1 MRRGKVPQKYIWEG
15 KILNKISKK
24 IVALATMAAFVLTLV
39 PFAAFAA
46 PSQGVDVEASYLAVV
61 NNKGEAQATRTVEV
75 GEPVTAQFFVN
86 DVNGNAVAS
95 NGWSSGL
102 LEADTTKEVNIYATK
117 GDFDAEKTSALVVNA
132 MAFNRQNDG
141 VNNDEA
147 GASINPVVAPIN
159 ANNEYSITTANG
171 RICYGSQVQ
180 ISFTRTGTYYL
191 YATAGDNDVLLD
203 GAQPTK
209 IVVEEAAQVV
219 DQVDLTA
226 PDAVFPDT
234 NNDGNLEIN
243 ADLQGR
249 TDSTTVTL
257 NNALLPNSIVEYTLT
272 GVAQDALGN
281 NIANETFNLTSDND
295 NLVLSKDTVTTA
307 PDGSFNISFSLKKAG
322 NYRITLHNSDVNY
335 TINVVYD
342 STNADIKTVTSN
354 GETLLAGNDTE
365 NYVGANRPA
374 NYADAVEFEITD
386 PDGGIVTGGTA
397 LNDEPAAHVNGAGGL
412 NHSDYLKIDSKP
424 DGSKLAANDLV
435 LVDNN
440 DSYTLQYVGND
451 AARDL
456 IPGEYTVTVSLVNG
470 EYATAKMT
478 FAKYG
483 TTQNVVLDMTA
494 FPFAGAGDAVW
505 NEDIT
510 DQVKLGRTVTVQAR
524 YVDENGVKIVVQN
537 ATYGFDGKAVE
548 NDIAG
553 LGLAANQFRTR
564 ADQIFNE
571 SLFGT
576 TITVTAFDGNKKKIA
591 SQELTVVDAYSENS
605 LAFDKTT
612 GAVDTNNNVTVSVV
626 DANGKVVPVNG
637 VLDAYVD
644 AQSNADADVTVK
656 VAKDMTNGADGKLI
670 LNSDKDTTADIV
682 VSIKAGNA
690 QYVGT
695 LHYTFGDVA
704 GAGTS
709 VVMTIDSKTILVNN
723 EMDTLDVAPY
733 VKDSRTYVPLR
744 ALAQSFGAE
753 VNWDEKT
760 GEITVDGNGTK
771 VVLEV
776 GKTTYTVN
784 DNEKTMDVA
793 PELDSAAG
801 RTLVPVRFVA
811 EALGYTVTAIYGAD
825 GTTSSVYFTM

>member
-1 MRRGKVPQKYIWEG
+1 M
-15 KILNKISKK
+15 NKISKK
-24 IVALATMAAFVLTLV
+24 IVALVTMAAFVLTLV

-46 PSQGVDVEASYLAVV
+46 APIIGQNIKLDASYLAVV
-61 NNKGEAQATRTVEV
+61 NNKDEAQATKTVET
-75 GEPVTAQFFVN
+75 GEVVTAKYFLNDSAENAVLNTNLSDKNRAVVFWVTEKENDGFDKAVSVLNVAASGN
-86 DVNGNAVAS
+86 DVEAVTGSNAKKMAIATQY
-95 NGWSSGL
+95 G
-102 LEADTTKEVNIYATK
+102 TEVQFS
-117 GDFDAEKTSALVVNA
+117 FD
-132 MAFNRQNDG
+132 
-141 VNNDEA
+141 
-147 GASINPVVAPIN
+147 
-159 ANNEYSITTANG
+159 
-171 RICYGSQVQ
+171 
-180 ISFTRTGTYYL
+180 RTGTYYL
-191 YATAGDNDVLLD
+191 HAGVLKDYTATPPAVADYNKDNIQELDVYS
-203 GAQPTK
+203 
-209 IVVEEAAQVV
+209 VVTVEKAAQVV
-219 DQVDLTA
+219 DQVNLTA
-226 PDAVFPDT
+226 PDAVFPG
-234 NNDGNLEIN
+234 NNVLIN
-243 ADLQGR
+243 NAVLQGR

-272 GVAQDALGN
+272 GVASECTNKVNGTIPTQGATWATLAG
-281 NIANETFNLTSDND
+281 ETFNLTSDND

-335 TINVVYD
+335 TINAVYD

-386 PDGGIVTGGTA
+386 PDGGIVTGNNA
-397 LNDEPAAHVNGAGGL
+397 LANEPAARVAATNGL
-412 NHSDYLKIDSKP
+412 NHADYLKIESKP
-424 DGSKLAANDLV
+424 DGSKLAASDLV

-456 IPGEYTVTVSLVNG
+456 IPGEYTVTVSLLNG

-483 TTQNVVLDMTA
+483 TTQDVVLDITA
-494 FPFAGAGDAVW
+494 VPTDGAGDAVQ

-510 DQVKLGRTVTVQAR
+510 DQVKLGRTVTVLAR
-524 YVDENGVKIVVQN
+524 YVDENGVKIVVQD
-537 ATYGFDGKAVE
+537 ATYGFEGKAVD
-548 NDIAG
+548 NSN
-553 LGLAANQFRTR
+553 AAWVGTALNQFRTR
-564 ADQIFNE
+564 ADQMFNE

-576 TITVTAFDGNKKKIA
+576 TITVTAFDSNKTEIA
-591 SQELTVVDAYSENS
+591 SQELTVVDAYTENS
-605 LAFDKTT
+605 LEFDKTT

-626 DANGKVVPVNG
+626 DANGKVVPVTG
-637 VLDAYVD
+637 VLDAYVAD
-644 AQSNADADVTVK
+644 QSNADADVTVTVGK
-656 VAKDMTNGADGKLI
+656 NMTNGEDGKLI

-682 VSIKAGNA
+682 VSVKARNA

-695 LHYTFGDVA
+695 LHYIFGEVT
-704 GAGTS
+704 GVGTS
-709 VVMTIDSKTILVNN
+709 VVMTIDSKTVLVNN

-733 VKDSRTYVPLR
+733 IKDSRTYVPLR
-744 ALAQSFGAE
+744 ALAQSFGAD
-753 VNWDEKT
+753 VNWNETT

-784 DNEKTMDVA
+784 GNEKTMDVA

-811 EALGYTVTAIYGAD
+811 EALGYNVTAIYGAD

>member
-1 MRRGKVPQKYIWEG
+1 M
-15 KILNKISKK
+15 NKISKK
-24 IVALATMAAFVLTLV
+24 IISLVTMAAFVLTLV
-39 PFAAFAA
+39 PAAAFAA
-46 PSQGVDVEASYLAVV
+46 PSPGVDVEASYLAVV

-86 DVNGNAVAS
+86 DVNGDAVAS
-95 NGWSSGL
+95 NGWSTGL
-102 LEADTTKEVNIYATK
+102 LEANHNEEVNIYATK
-117 GDFDAEKTSALVVNA
+117 GAFDAEKTSALVVNA
-132 MAFNRQNDG
+132 MEFNRETDG
-141 VNNDEA
+141 VNNDQP
-147 GASINPVVAPIN
+147 GASINPVVNDIN
-159 ANNEYSITTANG
+159 AENEYEITTVNG

-191 YATAGDNDVLLD
+191 YATADGVLLN

-219 DQVDLTA
+219 DRVVLTA
-226 PDAVFPDT
+226 PDAVFPGVGNVPA
-234 NNDGNLEIN
+234 NNDV
-243 ADLQGR
+243 LQGR
-249 TDSTTVTL
+249 AGSTTVTL

-272 GVAQDALGN
+272 GVAFECTNKHADGTIPADPDWAILAG
-281 NIANETFNLTSDND
+281 ETFNLTSNND

-322 NYRITLHNSDVNY
+322 DYRITLHNSDVNY

-386 PDGGIVTGGTA
+386 PDGGIVTGGNA
-397 LNDEPAAHVNGAGGL
+397 LANEPAAHVVAPNGL
-412 NHSDYLKIDSKP
+412 NHADYLKVDSKP
-424 DGSKLAANDLV
+424 EGSKLAASDLI

-440 DSYTLQYVGND
+440 DSYTLQYVGDD

-456 IPGEYTVTVSLVNG
+456 IPGEYTVTVSLLNG

-483 TTQNVVLDMTA
+483 TTQSVVLDMTA
-494 FPFAGAGDAVW
+494 APTVGTGAGAAVQ

-524 YVDENGVKIVVQN
+524 YVDENGVKIN
-537 ATYGFDGKAVE
+537 AQDVTYGFDGKAV
-548 NDIAG
+548 DSAFVR
-553 LGLAANQFRTR
+553 ANRFNTR

-576 TITVTAFDGNKKKIA
+576 TITVTAFDSNKKEIA
-591 SQELTVVDAYSENS
+591 SQELTVVDAYTENS
-605 LAFDKTT
+605 LEFDKTT

-626 DANGKVVPVNG
+626 DANGKVVPVTG

-644 AQSNADADVTVK
+644 AQSNADAEVTVK

-682 VSIKAGNA
+682 VSVKARNA

-709 VVMTIDSKTILVNN
+709 VVMTIDSKSILVNN

>member
-1 MRRGKVPQKYIWEG
+1 M
-15 KILNKISKK
+15 NKISKK
-24 IVALATMAAFVLTLV
+24 IVALVTMAAFVLTLV
-39 PFAAFAA
+39 PAAAFAA
-46 PSQGVDVEASYLAVV
+46 NGVASAKESTFTVSASTVGIGDAV
-61 NNKGEAQATRTVEV
+61 T
-75 GEPVTAQFFVN
+75 VTANIN
-86 DVNGNAVAS
+86 D
-95 NGWSSGL
+95 
-102 LEADTTKEVNIYATK
+102 ADAESTTQQLTNVKIWVTKEGSDEVVKNASIYSTNPGDWNNATK
-117 GDFDAEKTSALVVNA
+117 DGIVTGGLDNAQRFHVAFAELGDYTIHIGQVQQDPANKDYVEELKATNSANVNVNEVINKVELTA
-132 MAFNRQNDG
+132 Q
-141 VNNDEA
+141 NND
-147 GASINPVVAPIN
+147 
-159 ANNEYSITTANG
+159 T
-171 RICYGSQVQ
+171 
-180 ISFTRTGTYYL
+180 
-191 YATAGDNDVLLD
+191 
-203 GAQPTK
+203 
-209 IVVEEAAQVV
+209 
-219 DQVDLTA
+219 
-226 PDAVFPDT
+226 VFPGNTDT
-234 NNDGNLEIN
+234 DTLTGNE
-243 ADLQGR
+243 
-249 TDSTTVTL
+249 DSTTVNL
-257 NNALLPNSIVEYTLT
+257 DRADLLPNSIIEYTIT
-272 GVAQDALGN
+272 GVAYEGYVADPYDAGN
-281 NIANETFNLTSDND
+281 IVAGETFNVTSNSDK
-295 NLVLSKDTVTTA
+295 LVLSDSTVTSGA
-307 PDGSFNISFSLKKAG
+307 NGSFDINFSVKKAG

-386 PDGGIVTGGTA
+386 PDGGIVTGDDA
-397 LNDEPAAHVNGAGGL
+397 LDNEPAADVNGAGGL

-424 DGSKLAANDLV
+424 EGSKLAASDLV

-456 IPGEYTVTVSLVNG
+456 IPGEYTVTVSLRNG

-483 TTQNVVLDMTA
+483 TTQDVVLDMTA
-494 FPFAGAGDAVW
+494 FPTNGAGDAVQ

-524 YVDENGVKIVVQN
+524 YVDENGVKIVVQD
-537 ATYGFDGKAVE
+537 ATYGFEGKAVD
-548 NDIAG
+548 NSTDTWWDTAW
-553 LGLAANQFRTR
+553 NQFRTR

-576 TITVTAFDGNKKKIA
+576 TITVTAFDSNKKEIA
-591 SQELTVVDAYSENS
+591 SQELTVVDAYTENS
-605 LAFDKTT
+605 LEFDKTT

-682 VSIKAGNA
+682 VSVKAGNA

-753 VNWDEKT
+753 VNWDEET

>member
-1 MRRGKVPQKYIWEG
+1 M
-15 KILNKISKK
+15 NKISKK
-24 IVALATMAAFVLTLV
+24 IVALVTMAAFVLTLV
-39 PFAAFAA
+39 PAAAFAA
-46 PSQGVDVEASYLAVV
+46 QANVAIDNNIKLDASYLAVV
-61 NNKGEAQATRTVEV
+61 NGKDEAQATKTVET
-75 GEPVTAQFFVN
+75 GEVVTAKYFLN
-86 DVNGNAVAS
+86 DSTGKAVANTSLADKGRAVVFWATEKETDGFDKAVSVLDVTESGANVQAVAGS
-95 NGWSSGL
+95 NAKKMAIATQYG
-102 LEADTTKEVNIYATK
+102 TEVK
-117 GDFDAEKTSALVVNA
+117 FSFD
-132 MAFNRQNDG
+132 
-141 VNNDEA
+141 
-147 GASINPVVAPIN
+147 
-159 ANNEYSITTANG
+159 
-171 RICYGSQVQ
+171 
-180 ISFTRTGTYYL
+180 RTGTYYL
-191 YATAGDNDVLLD
+191 HAGVLKTYTYNSDASEAPKDADYTEDNIQELDVYS
-203 GAQPTK
+203 
-209 IVVEEAAQVV
+209 VVTVEKAAQVV
-219 DQVDLTA
+219 DKVELTA
-226 PDAVFPDT
+226 QHNVFPGTVNHDV
-234 NNDGNLEIN
+234 
-243 ADLQGR
+243 LQSR

-272 GVAQDALGN
+272 GVASECTNKVNGTIPTQGAQWATLAG
-281 NIANETFNLTSDND
+281 ETFNLTSNSD

-322 NYRITLHNSDVNY
+322 DYRITLHNSDVNY

-386 PDGGIVTGGTA
+386 PDGGIVTDAAA

-424 DGSKLAANDLV
+424 EGSKLTANDLI

-440 DSYTLQYVGND
+440 DSYTLQYVGDD

-456 IPGEYTVTVSLVNG
+456 IPGEYTVTVSLRNG

-483 TTQNVVLDMTA
+483 TTQDVVLDMTA
-494 FPFAGAGDAVW
+494 FPTNGDGDAVQ

-524 YVDENGVKIVVQN
+524 YVDENGVKIVVQD
-537 ATYGFDGKAVE
+537 ATYGFEGKAVD
-548 NDIAG
+548 NSTDTWWDTAW
-553 LGLAANQFRTR
+553 NQFRTR

-576 TITVTAFDGNKKKIA
+576 TITVTAFDSNKKEIA
-591 SQELTVVDAYSENS
+591 SQELTVVDAYTENS
-605 LAFDKTT
+605 LEFDKTT

-626 DANGKVVPVNG
+626 DANGKVVPVTG

>member
-1 MRRGKVPQKYIWEG
+1 M
-15 KILNKISKK
+15 NKISKK
-24 IVALATMAAFVLTLV
+24 IISLVTMAAFVLTLV
-39 PFAAFAA
+39 PAAAFAT
-46 PSQGVDVEASYLAVV
+46 PSPGVDVEASYLAVV

-75 GEPVTAQFFVN
+75 GEPVTAQLFVN
-86 DVNGNAVAS
+86 DVNGDAAATDGTNT
-95 NGWSSGL
+95 GL
-102 LEADTTKEVNIYATK
+102 IDNVDGTNVKIYATK
-117 GDFDAEKTSALVVNA
+117 GDFDAEKTTALVVNA
-132 MAFNRQNDG
+132 MATNRANDG
-141 VNNDEA
+141 V
-147 GASINPVVAPIN
+147 GGTSINPNIEPNPA
-159 ANNEYSITTANG
+159 ANEYQATQVDG
-171 RICYGSQVQ
+171 QICYGSQVQ

-191 YATAGDNDVLLD
+191 YATADGVLLD

-219 DQVDLTA
+219 NQVNLTA
-226 PDAVFPDT
+226 PDAVFPGPAT
-234 NNDGNLEIN
+234 ND
-243 ADLQGR
+243 ALQGR

-272 GVAQDALGN
+272 GVAQGQN
-281 NIANETFNLTSDND
+281 GIIAGETFNLTSNND

-322 NYRITLHNSDVNY
+322 DYRITLHNSDVNY

-386 PDGGIVTGGTA
+386 PDGGIVTGNNA
-397 LNDEPAAHVNGAGGL
+397 LANEPAARVAATNGL
-412 NHSDYLKIDSKP
+412 NHADYLKVDSKP
-424 DGSKLAANDLV
+424 EGSKLAASDLI
-435 LVDNN
+435 LVANN

-456 IPGEYTVTVSLVNG
+456 IPGEYTVTVSLLNG

-483 TTQNVVLDMTA
+483 TTQSVVLDMTA
-494 FPFAGAGDAVW
+494 VPTAGAGGEAVQQ
-505 NEDIT
+505 EDIT
-510 DQVKLGRTVTVQAR
+510 DQVKLGRTVTVLAR
-524 YVDENGVKIVVQN
+524 YVDENGVKILVQD
-537 ATYGFDGKAVE
+537 ATYGFDGKAVD
-548 NDIAG
+548 NTVAP
-553 LGLAANQFRTR
+553 AVNQFRTR

-576 TITVTAFDGNKKKIA
+576 TITVTAFDGNKKEIA
-591 SQELTVVDAYSENS
+591 SQELTVVDAYTENS
-605 LAFDKTT
+605 LEFDKTT

-626 DANGKVVPVNG
+626 DANGKVVPVTG

-682 VSIKAGNA
+682 VSVKAGNA

>member
-1 MRRGKVPQKYIWEG
+1 M
-15 KILNKISKK
+15 NKISKK
-24 IVALATMAAFVLTLV
+24 IISLVTMAAFVLTLV
-39 PFAAFAA
+39 PAAAFAT
-46 PSQGVDVEASYLAVV
+46 PSPGVDVEASYLAVV
-61 NNKGEAQATRTVEV
+61 NNKGEAQTERTVEV

-86 DVNGNAVAS
+86 DVNGDAAATDGTNT
-95 NGWSSGL
+95 GL
-102 LEADTTKEVNIYATK
+102 IDNVDGRNVKIYATK
-117 GDFDAEKTSALVVNA
+117 GDFDAEKTTAVVVNA
-132 MAFNRQNDG
+132 MATNRANDG
-141 VNNDEA
+141 V
-147 GASINPVVAPIN
+147 GGTSINPNIEPNPA
-159 ANNEYSITTANG
+159 ANEYQATQVDG
-171 RICYGSQVQ
+171 QICYGSQVQ
-180 ISFTRTGTYYL
+180 INFTRTGTYYL
-191 YATAGDNDVLLD
+191 YATADGVLLD

-219 DQVDLTA
+219 DHVNLTA
-226 PDAVFPDT
+226 PDAVFPGVGNVPAD
-234 NNDGNLEIN
+234 ND
-243 ADLQGR
+243 ALQGR

-272 GVAQDALGN
+272 GVAQDTNN
-281 NIANETFNLTSDND
+281 NIIAGETFNLTSNND

-322 NYRITLHNSDVNY
+322 DYRITLHNSDVNY

-374 NYADAVEFEITD
+374 NYADAVEFEIID
-386 PDGGIVTGGTA
+386 PDGGVVTGNNA
-397 LNDEPAAHVNGAGGL
+397 LANEPAARVAATNGL
-412 NHSDYLKIDSKP
+412 NHADYLKVESKP
-424 DGSKLAANDLV
+424 DGSKLTANDLI
-435 LVDNN
+435 LVANN

-456 IPGEYTVTVSLVNG
+456 IPGEYTVTVSLLNG

-483 TTQNVVLDMTA
+483 TTQSVVLDMTA
-494 FPFAGAGDAVW
+494 VPTAGVGDAVQ

-510 DQVKLGRTVTVQAR
+510 DQVKLGRTVTVLAR
-524 YVDENGVKIVVQN
+524 YVDENGVKILVQD
-537 ATYGFDGKAVE
+537 ATYGFDGKAVD
-548 NDIAG
+548 NTVAP
-553 LGLAANQFRTR
+553 AVNQFRTR

-576 TITVTAFDGNKKKIA
+576 TITVTAFDGNKKEIA
-591 SQELTVVDAYSENS
+591 SQELTVVDAYTENS
-605 LAFDKTT
+605 LEFDKTT

-626 DANGKVVPVNG
+626 DANGKVVPVTG

-682 VSIKAGNA
+682 VSVKAGNA

>member
-1 MRRGKVPQKYIWEG
+1 M
-15 KILNKISKK
+15 NKISKK
-24 IVALATMAAFVLTLV
+24 IISLVTMAAFVLTLV
-39 PFAAFAA
+39 PAAAFAT
-46 PSQGVDVEASYLAVV
+46 PSPGVDVEASYLAVV
-61 NNKGEAQATRTVEV
+61 NNKGEAQTERTVEV

-86 DVNGNAVAS
+86 DVNGDAAATDGTNT
-95 NGWSSGL
+95 GL
-102 LEADTTKEVNIYATK
+102 IDNVDGRNVKIYATK
-117 GDFDAEKTSALVVNA
+117 GDFDAEKTTALVVNA
-132 MAFNRQNDG
+132 MATNRANDG
-141 VNNDEA
+141 V
-147 GASINPVVAPIN
+147 GGTSINPNIEPNPA
-159 ANNEYSITTANG
+159 ANEYQATQVDG
-171 RICYGSQVQ
+171 QICYGSQVQ

-191 YATAGDNDVLLD
+191 YATADDVLLD

-219 DQVDLTA
+219 DHVNLTA
-226 PDAVFPDT
+226 PDAVFPGVGNVPAD
-234 NNDGNLEIN
+234 ND
-243 ADLQGR
+243 ALQGR

-272 GVAQDALGN
+272 GVAQDTNN
-281 NIANETFNLTSDND
+281 NIIAGETFNLTSNND

-322 NYRITLHNSDVNY
+322 DYRITLHNSDVNY

-386 PDGGIVTGGTA
+386 PDGGVVTGRNA
-397 LNDEPAAHVNGAGGL
+397 LDNEPAARVRATNGL
-412 NHSDYLKIDSKP
+412 NHADYLKVDSKP
-424 DGSKLAANDLV
+424 EGSKLAASDLI
-435 LVDNN
+435 LVANN

-456 IPGEYTVTVSLVNG
+456 IPGEYTVTVSLLNG

-483 TTQNVVLDMTA
+483 TTQDVVLDMTA
-494 FPFAGAGDAVW
+494 APIVAGGGEAVQQ
-505 NEDIT
+505 EDIT
-510 DQVKLGRTVTVQAR
+510 DQVKLGRTVTVLAR
-524 YVDENGVKIVVQN
+524 YVDENGVKILVQD
-537 ATYGFDGKAVE
+537 ATYGFDGKAVD
-548 NDIAG
+548 NTVAPVV
-553 LGLAANQFRTR
+553 NQFDTR
-564 ADQIFNE
+564 ADEIFNE

-576 TITVTAFDGNKKKIA
+576 TITVTAFDSNKKEIA
-591 SQELTVVDAYSENS
+591 SQELTVVDAYTENS
-605 LAFDKTT
+605 LEFDKTT

-626 DANGKVVPVNG
+626 DANGKVVPVTG

-644 AQSNADADVTVK
+644 AQSNADAEVTVK

-682 VSIKAGNA
+682 VSVKAGNA

-709 VVMTIDSKTILVNN
+709 VVMTIDSKSILVNN
-723 EMDTLDVAPY
+723 EMETLDVAPY

-744 ALAQSFGAE
+744 ALAQSFGAD

>member
-1 MRRGKVPQKYIWEG
+1 M
-15 KILNKISKK
+15 NKISKK
-24 IVALATMAAFVLTLV
+24 IVALVTMAAFVLTLV
-39 PFAAFAA
+39 PAAAFAA
-46 PSQGVDVEASYLAVV
+46 APIIGQNIKLDASYLAIV
-61 NNKGEAQATRTVEV
+61 NGKDEAQAEKTVET
-75 GEPVTAQFFVN
+75 GEVVTAKYFLN
-86 DVNGNAVAS
+86 DSTGNAVA
-95 NGWSSGL
+95 NTNL
-102 LEADTTKEVNIYATK
+102 ADKGRAVVFWAT
-117 GDFDAEKTSALVVNA
+117 ENE
-132 MAFNRQNDG
+132 NDG
-141 VNNDEA
+141 FDKAVSVLDVTASTTNVEA
-147 GASINPVVAPIN
+147 VTGSN
-159 ANNEYSITTANG
+159 AKKMAIATQ
-171 RICYGSQVQ
+171 YGTEVKF
-180 ISFTRTGTYYL
+180 SFDRTGTYYL
-191 YATAGDNDVLLD
+191 HAGVLKDYTSTPPADTDYTKDNIQELDVYS
-203 GAQPTK
+203 
-209 IVVEEAAQVV
+209 VVTVEKAAQVV
-219 DQVDLTA
+219 DKVDLTA
-226 PDAVFPDT
+226 QNNVFPGT
-234 NNDGNLEIN
+234 VNNDV
-243 ADLQGR
+243 LQGR

-272 GVAQDALGN
+272 GVASECTNKVNGTIPAHPTWATLAG
-281 NIANETFNLTSDND
+281 ETFNLTSNDD

-386 PDGGIVTGGTA
+386 PDGGIVTGDDA
-397 LNDEPAAHVNGAGGL
+397 LDNEPAANIGVTNGL
-412 NHSDYLKIDSKP
+412 NHADYLKVDSKP
-424 DGSKLAANDLV
+424 EGSKLAASDLI
-435 LVDNN
+435 LVANN
-440 DSYTLQYVGND
+440 DSYTLQYVGDD

-456 IPGEYTVTVSLVNG
+456 IPGEYTVTVSLLNG

-483 TTQNVVLDMTA
+483 TTQSVVLDMTA
-494 FPFAGAGDAVW
+494 APTVGTGAGAAVQ

-524 YVDENGVKIVVQN
+524 YVDENGVKIN
-537 ATYGFDGKAVE
+537 AQDVTYGFDGKAV
-548 NDIAG
+548 DSAFVR
-553 LGLAANQFRTR
+553 ANRFNTR

-576 TITVTAFDGNKKKIA
+576 TITVTAFDSNKKEIA
-591 SQELTVVDAYSENS
+591 SQELTVVDAYTENS
-605 LAFDKTT
+605 LEFDKTT

-626 DANGKVVPVNG
+626 DANGKVVPVTG

-682 VSIKAGNA
+682 VSVKARNA

-709 VVMTIDSKTILVNN
+709 VVMTIDSKSILVNN

>member
-1 MRRGKVPQKYIWEG
+1 M
-15 KILNKISKK
+15 NKISKK
-24 IVALATMAAFVLTLV
+24 IVALVTMAAFVLTLV

-46 PSQGVDVEASYLAVV
+46 EANVAIGNNIKLDASYLAVV
-61 NNKGEAQATRTVEV
+61 NGKDEAQATKTVETDEV
-75 GEPVTAQFFVN
+75 VTAKYFLN
-86 DVNGNAVAS
+86 DSASTAVA
-95 NGWSSGL
+95 NTNL
-102 LEADTTKEVNIYATK
+102 ADKGRAVVFWVTEKE
-117 GDFDAEKTSALVVNA
+117 
-132 MAFNRQNDG
+132 NDG
-141 VNNDEA
+141 FDKAVSVLNVAASRADVEA
-147 GASINPVVAPIN
+147 VTGSN
-159 ANNEYSITTANG
+159 AKKMAIATQ
-171 RICYGSQVQ
+171 YGTEVQ
-180 ISFTRTGTYYL
+180 FSFDRTGTYYL
-191 YATAGDNDVLLD
+191 HAGVLKTYTYNANTNEAPKDADYTKDNIQELDVYS
-203 GAQPTK
+203 
-209 IVVEEAAQVV
+209 VVTVEKAAQVV
-219 DQVDLTA
+219 DEVELTA

-234 NNDGNLEIN
+234 DDDGNLEIN

-257 NNALLPNSIVEYTLT
+257 NRALLPNSIIEYTLT
-272 GVAQDALGN
+272 GVAKDAGGN
-281 NIANETFNLTSDND
+281 ILAGETFNLTSNND

-322 NYRITLHNSDVNY
+322 DYRITLHNSDVNY

-386 PDGGIVTGGTA
+386 PDGGVVTGRNA
-397 LNDEPAAHVNGAGGL
+397 LDNEPAARVRATNGL
-412 NHSDYLKIDSKP
+412 NHADYLKVDSKP
-424 DGSKLAANDLV
+424 EGSKLAASDLI
-435 LVDNN
+435 LVANN

-456 IPGEYTVTVSLVNG
+456 IPGEYTVTVSLLNG

-483 TTQNVVLDMTA
+483 TTQSVVLDMTA
-494 FPFAGAGDAVW
+494 VPFAGAGNAVW
-505 NEDIT
+505 QEDIT

-524 YVDENGVKIVVQN
+524 YVDENGVKIN
-537 ATYGFDGKAVE
+537 AQDVTYGFDGKAV
-548 NDIAG
+548 DSAFVG
-553 LGLAANQFRTR
+553 ANQFDTR
-564 ADQIFNE
+564 ADEIFNE

-576 TITVTAFDGNKKKIA
+576 TITVTAFDSNKKEIA
-591 SQELTVVDAYSENS
+591 SQELTVVDAYTENS
-605 LAFDKTT
+605 LEFDKTT

-626 DANGKVVPVNG
+626 DANGKVVPVTG

-656 VAKDMTNGADGKLI
+656 AAKNMTNGADGKLI

-682 VSIKAGNA
+682 VSVKAGNA

-709 VVMTIDSKTILVNN
+709 VVMTIDSKSILVNN
-723 EMDTLDVAPY
+723 EMETLDVAPY
-733 VKDSRTYVPLR
+733 IKDSRTYVPLR

>member
-1 MRRGKVPQKYIWEG
+1 M
-15 KILNKISKK
+15 NKISKK
-24 IVALATMAAFVLTLV
+24 IVALVTMAAFVLTLV

-46 PSQGVDVEASYLAVV
+46 APIIGQNIKLDASYLAVV
-61 NNKGEAQATRTVEV
+61 NNKDEAQATKTVETGEV
-75 GEPVTAQFFVN
+75 VTAKYFLNDSAENAVLNANLSDKNRAVVFWVTEKENDGFDKAVSVLNVAASGNTVEPVAGSNAKKMAIPTQYGTEVQF
-86 DVNGNAVAS
+86 S
-95 NGWSSGL
+95 
-102 LEADTTKEVNIYATK
+102 
-117 GDFDAEKTSALVVNA
+117 FD
-132 MAFNRQNDG
+132 
-141 VNNDEA
+141 
-147 GASINPVVAPIN
+147 
-159 ANNEYSITTANG
+159 
-171 RICYGSQVQ
+171 
-180 ISFTRTGTYYL
+180 RTGTYYL
-191 YATAGDNDVLLD
+191 HAGVLKDYTATPPVDGDYNKDNIQELDVYS
-203 GAQPTK
+203 
-209 IVVEEAAQVV
+209 VVTVEKAAQVV
-219 DQVDLTA
+219 DEVELTA

-234 NNDGNLEIN
+234 DDDGNLEIN

-257 NNALLPNSIVEYTLT
+257 NRALLPNSIIEYTLT
-272 GVAQDALGN
+272 GVAKDAGGN
-281 NIANETFNLTSDND
+281 ILAGETFNLTSNND

-322 NYRITLHNSDVNY
+322 DYRITLHNSDVNY

-424 DGSKLAANDLV
+424 DGSKLAASDLV

-753 VNWDEKT
+753 VNWDEET

>member
-1 MRRGKVPQKYIWEG
+1 M
-15 KILNKISKK
+15 NKISKK
-24 IVALATMAAFVLTLV
+24 IVAIVTMAAFVLTLV

-46 PSQGVDVEASYLAVV
+46 EANVGIGNNIKLDASYLAVV
-61 NNKGEAQATRTVEV
+61 NGKDEAQATKTVETDEV
-75 GEPVTAQFFVN
+75 VTAKYFLN
-86 DVNGNAVAS
+86 DSASKAVA
-95 NGWSSGL
+95 NTNL
-102 LEADTTKEVNIYATK
+102 ADKGRAVVFWATEKE
-117 GDFDAEKTSALVVNA
+117 
-132 MAFNRQNDG
+132 NDG
-141 VNNDEA
+141 FDKAVSVLNVAASGNTVEGVA
-147 GASINPVVAPIN
+147 GSN
-159 ANNEYSITTANG
+159 AKKMAIATQ
-171 RICYGSQVQ
+171 YGTEVQ
-180 ISFTRTGTYYL
+180 FSFDRTGTYYL
-191 YATAGDNDVLLD
+191 HAGVLKTYTYNANTNEAPKDADYTKDNIQELDVYS
-203 GAQPTK
+203 
-209 IVVEEAAQVV
+209 VVTVEKAAQVV
-219 DQVDLTA
+219 DEVELTA

-234 NNDGNLEIN
+234 DDDGNLEIN

-257 NNALLPNSIVEYTLT
+257 NRALLPNSIIEYTLT
-272 GVAQDALGN
+272 GVAKDAGGN
-281 NIANETFNLTSDND
+281 ILAGETFNLTSNND

-322 NYRITLHNSDVNY
+322 DYRITLHNSDVNY

-365 NYVGANRPA
+365 NYIGLNRPA

-386 PDGGIVTGGTA
+386 PDGGVVTGRNA
-397 LNDEPAAHVNGAGGL
+397 LANEPAANIGVTNGL
-412 NHSDYLKIDSKP
+412 NHADYLKVDSKP
-424 DGSKLAANDLV
+424 EGSKLAASDLI
-435 LVDNN
+435 LVANN
-440 DSYTLQYVGND
+440 DSYTLRYVGND

-456 IPGEYTVTVSLVNG
+456 IPGEYTVTVSLLNG

-483 TTQNVVLDMTA
+483 TTQSVVLDMTA
-494 FPFAGAGDAVW
+494 VPFAGAGNAVW
-505 NEDIT
+505 QEDIT

-524 YVDENGVKIVVQN
+524 YVDENGVKIN
-537 ATYGFDGKAVE
+537 AQDVTYGFDGKAV
-548 NDIAG
+548 DSAFVG
-553 LGLAANQFRTR
+553 ANQFDTR
-564 ADQIFNE
+564 ADEIFNE

-576 TITVTAFDGNKKKIA
+576 TITVTAFDGNKKEIA
-591 SQELTVVDAYSENS
+591 SQELTVVDAYTENS
-605 LAFDKTT
+605 LEFDKTT

-626 DANGKVVPVNG
+626 DANGKVVPVTG

-682 VSIKAGNA
+682 VSVKAGNA

-709 VVMTIDSKTILVNN
+709 VVMTIDSKSILVNN
-723 EMDTLDVAPY
+723 EMETLDVAPY

>member
-1 MRRGKVPQKYIWEG
+1 M
-15 KILNKISKK
+15 NKISKK
-24 IVALATMAAFVLTLV
+24 IVALVTMAAFVLTLV
-39 PFAAFAA
+39 PAAAFAA
-46 PSQGVDVEASYLAVV
+46 NGVASAKESTFTVSASTVGIGDAV
-61 NNKGEAQATRTVEV
+61 T
-75 GEPVTAQFFVN
+75 VTANIN
-86 DVNGNAVAS
+86 D
-95 NGWSSGL
+95 
-102 LEADTTKEVNIYATK
+102 ADAESTTQQLTNVKIWVTKEGSDEVVKNASIYSTNPGDWNDATK
-117 GDFDAEKTSALVVNA
+117 DGIVTGGLDNAQRFHVAFAELGDYTIHIGQVQQDPANKDYVEELKATNSANVNVNEVINKVELTA
-132 MAFNRQNDG
+132 Q
-141 VNNDEA
+141 NND
-147 GASINPVVAPIN
+147 
-159 ANNEYSITTANG
+159 T
-171 RICYGSQVQ
+171 
-180 ISFTRTGTYYL
+180 
-191 YATAGDNDVLLD
+191 
-203 GAQPTK
+203 
-209 IVVEEAAQVV
+209 
-219 DQVDLTA
+219 
-226 PDAVFPDT
+226 VFPGNTDT
-234 NNDGNLEIN
+234 DTLTGNE
-243 ADLQGR
+243 
-249 TDSTTVTL
+249 DSTTVNL
-257 NNALLPNSIVEYTLT
+257 DRADLLPNSIIEYTIT
-272 GVAQDALGN
+272 GVAYEGYVADPYDAGN
-281 NIANETFNLTSDND
+281 IVAGETFNVTSNSDK
-295 NLVLSKDTVTTA
+295 LVLSDSTVTSGA
-307 PDGSFNISFSLKKAG
+307 NGSFDINFSVKKAG

-386 PDGGIVTGGTA
+386 PDGGIVTGDDA
-397 LNDEPAAHVNGAGGL
+397 LDNEPAADVNGAGGL

-424 DGSKLAANDLV
+424 EGSKLAASDLV

-456 IPGEYTVTVSLVNG
+456 IPGEYTVTVSLRNG

-483 TTQNVVLDMTA
+483 TTQDVVLDMTA
-494 FPFAGAGDAVW
+494 FPTNGAGDAVQ

-524 YVDENGVKIVVQN
+524 YVDENGVKIVVQD
-537 ATYGFDGKAVE
+537 ATYGFEGKAVD
-548 NDIAG
+548 NSTDTWWDTAW
-553 LGLAANQFRTR
+553 NQFRTR

-576 TITVTAFDGNKKKIA
+576 TITVTAFDSNKKEIA
-591 SQELTVVDAYSENS
+591 SQELTVVDAYTENS
-605 LAFDKTT
+605 LEFDKTT

-626 DANGKVVPVNG
+626 DANGKVVPVTG
-637 VLDAYVD
+637 VLDAYVAD
-644 AQSNADADVTVK
+644 QSNADADVTVTVGK
-656 VAKDMTNGADGKLI
+656 NMTNGEDGKLI

-682 VSIKAGNA
+682 VSVKARNA

-704 GAGTS
+704 GVGTS
-709 VVMTIDSKTILVNN
+709 VVMTIDSKTVLVNN

-733 VKDSRTYVPLR
+733 IKDSRTYVPLR

>member
-1 MRRGKVPQKYIWEG
+1 M
-15 KILNKISKK
+15 NKISKK
-24 IVALATMAAFVLTLV
+24 IVAIVTMAAFVLTLV

-46 PSQGVDVEASYLAVV
+46 EANVAIGNNIKLDASYLAVV
-61 NNKGEAQATRTVEV
+61 NGKDEAQATKTVET
-75 GEPVTAQFFVN
+75 GEVVTAKYFLN
-86 DVNGNAVAS
+86 DSASKAVA
-95 NGWSSGL
+95 GTDL
-102 LEADTTKEVNIYATK
+102 ADKNRAVVFWVTEKE
-117 GDFDAEKTSALVVNA
+117 
-132 MAFNRQNDG
+132 NDG
-141 VNNDEA
+141 FDKAVSVLNVAAASDADVEA
-147 GASINPVVAPIN
+147 VTGSN
-159 ANNEYSITTANG
+159 AKKMAIPTQ
-171 RICYGSQVQ
+171 YGTEVQ
-180 ISFTRTGTYYL
+180 FSFDRTGTYYL
-191 YATAGDNDVLLD
+191 HAGVLKAYTFDANPNEAPKDADYTKDNIQELDVYS
-203 GAQPTK
+203 
-209 IVVEEAAQVV
+209 VVTVEKAAQVV
-219 DQVDLTA
+219 DEVELTA
-226 PDAVFPDT
+226 PDQVFPDI
-234 NNDGNLEIN
+234 NDDGNLERN

-257 NNALLPNSIVEYTLT
+257 NRALLPNSIIEYTLN
-272 GVAQDALGN
+272 GVAKDAGD
-281 NIANETFNLTSDND
+281 NILAGETFNLTSNND

-322 NYRITLHNSDVNY
+322 DYRITLHNSDVNY

-386 PDGGIVTGGTA
+386 PDGGIVTGDDA
-397 LNDEPAAHVNGAGGL
+397 LDNEPAANIGVTNGL
-412 NHSDYLKIDSKP
+412 NHADYLKVDSKP
-424 DGSKLAANDLV
+424 DGSKLAASDLI
-435 LVDNN
+435 LVANN

-456 IPGEYTVTVSLVNG
+456 IPGEYTVTVSLLNG

-483 TTQNVVLDMTA
+483 TTQSVVLDMTA
-494 FPFAGAGDAVW
+494 VPIGGPGFGGEAVQQ
-505 NEDIT
+505 EDIT
-510 DQVKLGRTVTVQAR
+510 DQVKLGRTVTVLAR
-524 YVDENGVKIVVQN
+524 YVDENGVKILVQD
-537 ATYGFDGKAVE
+537 ATYGFDGKAVD
-548 NDIAG
+548 NTVAPVVNRFD
-553 LGLAANQFRTR
+553 TR
-564 ADQIFNE
+564 ADEIFNE

-576 TITVTAFDGNKKKIA
+576 TITVTAFDSNKKEIA
-591 SQELTVVDAYSENS
+591 SQELTVVDAYTENS
-605 LAFDKTT
+605 LEFDKTT

-626 DANGKVVPVNG
+626 DANGKVVPVTG

-682 VSIKAGNA
+682 VSVKAGNA

-709 VVMTIDSKTILVNN
+709 VVMTIDSKSILVNN
-723 EMDTLDVAPY
+723 EMETLDVAPY

-744 ALAQSFGAE
+744 ALAQSFGAD

>member
-1 MRRGKVPQKYIWEG
+1 M
-15 KILNKISKK
+15 NKISKK
-24 IVALATMAAFVLTLV
+24 IVAIVTMAAFVLTLV

-46 PSQGVDVEASYLAVV
+46 EANVAIGNNIKLDASYLAVV
-61 NNKGEAQATRTVEV
+61 NGKDEAQATKTVETDEV
-75 GEPVTAQFFVN
+75 VTAKYFLN
-86 DVNGNAVAS
+86 DSTGKAVANTPLADKGRAVVFWATEKETDGFDKAVSVLDVTASDDYVEAVTGS
-95 NGWSSGL
+95 NAKKMAIATQYG
-102 LEADTTKEVNIYATK
+102 TEVQFS
-117 GDFDAEKTSALVVNA
+117 FD
-132 MAFNRQNDG
+132 
-141 VNNDEA
+141 
-147 GASINPVVAPIN
+147 
-159 ANNEYSITTANG
+159 
-171 RICYGSQVQ
+171 
-180 ISFTRTGTYYL
+180 RTGTYYL
-191 YATAGDNDVLLD
+191 HAGVLKTYTYNANANEAPKDADYTKDNIQELDVYS
-203 GAQPTK
+203 
-209 IVVEEAAQVV
+209 VVTVEKAAQVV
-219 DQVDLTA
+219 DEVELTA

-234 NNDGNLEIN
+234 DDDGNLEIN

-272 GVAQDALGN
+272 GVASECTNKVNGTIPTQGAQWATLAG
-281 NIANETFNLTSDND
+281 ETFNLTSNSD

-322 NYRITLHNSDVNY
+322 DYRITLHNSDVNY

-386 PDGGIVTGGTA
+386 PDGGVVTGNNA
-397 LNDEPAAHVNGAGGL
+397 LDNEPAARVRATNGL
-412 NHSDYLKIDSKP
+412 NHADYLKVDSKP
-424 DGSKLAANDLV
+424 DGSKLTANDLI

-440 DSYTLQYVGND
+440 DSYTLQYVGDD

-456 IPGEYTVTVSLVNG
+456 IPGEYTVTVSLLNG

-483 TTQNVVLDMTA
+483 TTQDVVLDITA
-494 FPFAGAGDAVW
+494 EPTNGAGDAVQ

-524 YVDENGVKIVVQN
+524 YVDENGVKIVVQD
-537 ATYGFDGKAVE
+537 ATYGFEGKAVD
-548 NDIAG
+548 NSD
-553 LGLAANQFRTR
+553 AAWVGTAWNQFRTR
-564 ADQIFNE
+564 ADQMFNE

-576 TITVTAFDGNKKKIA
+576 TITVTAFDGNKKEIA
-591 SQELTVVDAYSENS
+591 SQELTVVDAYTENS
-605 LAFDKTT
+605 LEFDKTT

-704 GAGTS
+704 GVGTS
-709 VVMTIDSKTILVNN
+709 VVMTIDSKTVLVNN

-733 VKDSRTYVPLR
+733 IKDSRTYVPLR
-744 ALAQSFGAE
+744 ALAQSFGAD
-753 VNWDEKT
+753 VNWDETT

>member
-1 MRRGKVPQKYIWEG
+1 
-15 KILNKISKK
+15 
-24 IVALATMAAFVLTLV
+24 MAAFVLTLV

-86 DVNGNAVAS
+86 DVNGDAVAS
-95 NGWSSGL
+95 DGWSTGL
-102 LEADTTKEVNIYATK
+102 LEDDVAREVNIYATK

-141 VNNDEA
+141 VDNDEA
-147 GASINPVVAPIN
+147 GASINPVVNPIN
-159 ANNEYSITTANG
+159 AQNEYVITTANG

-191 YATAGDNDVLLD
+191 YATAGANDVLLD

-219 DQVDLTA
+219 DKVELTA
-226 PDAVFPDT
+226 PNAVFPDT

-257 NNALLPNSIVEYTLT
+257 NRALLPNSIIEYTLT
-272 GVAQDALGN
+272 GVAKDAGD
-281 NIANETFNLTSDND
+281 NILAGETFNLTSNND

-322 NYRITLHNSDVNY
+322 DYRITLHNSDVNY

-386 PDGGIVTGGTA
+386 PDGGVVTGRNA
-397 LNDEPAAHVNGAGGL
+397 LDNEPAARVRATNGL
-412 NHSDYLKIDSKP
+412 NHADYLKVDSKP
-424 DGSKLAANDLV
+424 EGSKLAASDLI
-435 LVDNN
+435 LVANN

-456 IPGEYTVTVSLVNG
+456 IPGEYTVTVSLLNG

-483 TTQNVVLDMTA
+483 TTQSVVLDMTA
-494 FPFAGAGDAVW
+494 APIAGAGVGGEAVQQ
-505 NEDIT
+505 EDIT
-510 DQVKLGRTVTVQAR
+510 DQVKLGRTVTVLAR
-524 YVDENGVKIVVQN
+524 YVDENGVKILVQD
-537 ATYGFDGKAVE
+537 ATYGFDGKAVD
-548 NDIAG
+548 NTVAPVV
-553 LGLAANQFRTR
+553 NQFDTR
-564 ADQIFNE
+564 ADEIFNE

-576 TITVTAFDGNKKKIA
+576 TITVTAFDSNKKEIA
-591 SQELTVVDAYSENS
+591 SQELTVVDAYTENS
-605 LAFDKTT
+605 LEFDKTT

-626 DANGKVVPVNG
+626 DANGKVVPVTG

-644 AQSNADADVTVK
+644 AQSNADAEVTVK

-682 VSIKAGNA
+682 VSVKAGNA

-709 VVMTIDSKTILVNN
+709 VVMTIDSKSILVNN
-723 EMDTLDVAPY
+723 EMETLDVAPY

-744 ALAQSFGAE
+744 ALAQSFGAD

>member
-1 MRRGKVPQKYIWEG
+1 M
-15 KILNKISKK
+15 NKISKK
-24 IVALATMAAFVLTLV
+24 IVALVTMAAFVLTLV
-39 PFAAFAA
+39 PAAAFAA
-46 PSQGVDVEASYLAVV
+46 QANVAIDNNIKLDASYLAVV
-61 NNKGEAQATRTVEV
+61 NGKDEAQATKTVET
-75 GEPVTAQFFVN
+75 GEVVTAKYFLN
-86 DVNGNAVAS
+86 DSTGKAVANTSLADKGRAVVFWATEKETDGFDKAVSVLDVTESGANVEAVAGS
-95 NGWSSGL
+95 NAKKMAIATQYG
-102 LEADTTKEVNIYATK
+102 TEVK
-117 GDFDAEKTSALVVNA
+117 FSFD
-132 MAFNRQNDG
+132 
-141 VNNDEA
+141 
-147 GASINPVVAPIN
+147 
-159 ANNEYSITTANG
+159 
-171 RICYGSQVQ
+171 
-180 ISFTRTGTYYL
+180 RTGTYYL
-191 YATAGDNDVLLD
+191 HAGVLKTYTYNSDASEAPKDADYTEDNIQELDVYS
-203 GAQPTK
+203 
-209 IVVEEAAQVV
+209 VVTVEKAAQVV
-219 DQVDLTA
+219 DKVDLTA
-226 PDAVFPDT
+226 QNNVFPGT
-234 NNDGNLEIN
+234 VNNDV
-243 ADLQGR
+243 LQGR

-272 GVAQDALGN
+272 GVASECTNKVNGTIPTQGAQWATLAG
-281 NIANETFNLTSDND
+281 ETFNLTSNSD

-322 NYRITLHNSDVNY
+322 DYRITLHNSDVNY

-386 PDGGIVTGGTA
+386 PDGGIVTDAAA

-424 DGSKLAANDLV
+424 EGSKLTANDLI

-440 DSYTLQYVGND
+440 DSYTLQYVGDD

-456 IPGEYTVTVSLVNG
+456 IPGEYTVTVSLRNG

-483 TTQNVVLDMTA
+483 TTQDVVLDMTA
-494 FPFAGAGDAVW
+494 FPTNGDGDAVQ

-524 YVDENGVKIVVQN
+524 YVDENGVKIVVQD
-537 ATYGFDGKAVE
+537 ATYGFEGKAVD
-548 NDIAG
+548 NSTDTWWDTAW
-553 LGLAANQFRTR
+553 NQFRTR

-576 TITVTAFDGNKKKIA
+576 TITVTAFDSNKKEIA
-591 SQELTVVDAYSENS
+591 SQELTVVDAYTENS
-605 LAFDKTT
+605 LEFDKTT

-626 DANGKVVPVNG
+626 DANGKVVPVTG

-733 VKDSRTYVPLR
+733 IKDSRTYVPLR

-753 VNWDEKT
+753 VNWDEET

>member
-1 MRRGKVPQKYIWEG
+1 M
-15 KILNKISKK
+15 NKISKK
-24 IVALATMAAFVLTLV
+24 IVALVTMAAFVLTLV
-39 PFAAFAA
+39 PAAAFAA
-46 PSQGVDVEASYLAVV
+46 QANVAIDNNIKLDASYLAVV
-61 NNKGEAQATRTVEV
+61 NGKDEAQATKTVET
-75 GEPVTAQFFVN
+75 GEVVTAKYFLN
-86 DVNGNAVAS
+86 DSASKAVA
-95 NGWSSGL
+95 
-102 LEADTTKEVNIYATK
+102 DTSLANKNRAVVFWVTEKE
-117 GDFDAEKTSALVVNA
+117 
-132 MAFNRQNDG
+132 NDG
-141 VNNDEA
+141 FDKAVSVLNVAANDPDVEA
-147 GASINPVVAPIN
+147 VTGSN
-159 ANNEYSITTANG
+159 AKKMAIATQ
-171 RICYGSQVQ
+171 YGTEVQ
-180 ISFTRTGTYYL
+180 FSFDRTGTYYL
-191 YATAGDNDVLLD
+191 HAGVLKAYTYDDNANEAPKDADYTKDNIQELDVYS
-203 GAQPTK
+203 
-209 IVVEEAAQVV
+209 VVTVEKAAQVV
-219 DQVDLTA
+219 DKVELTA
-226 PDAVFPDT
+226 QHNVFPGTVNHDV
-234 NNDGNLEIN
+234 
-243 ADLQGR
+243 LQGR

-272 GVAQDALGN
+272 GVASECTNKNADGTFPVAPNWATLAG
-281 NIANETFNLTSDND
+281 ETFNLTSNSD

-322 NYRITLHNSDVNY
+322 DYRITLHNSDVNY

-386 PDGGIVTGGTA
+386 PDGGIVTDAAA

-424 DGSKLAANDLV
+424 EGSKLTANDLI

-440 DSYTLQYVGND
+440 DSYTLQYVGDD

-456 IPGEYTVTVSLVNG
+456 IPGEYTVTVSLRNG

-483 TTQNVVLDMTA
+483 TTQDVVLDMTA
-494 FPFAGAGDAVW
+494 FPTNGDGDAVQ

-524 YVDENGVKIVVQN
+524 YVDENGVKIVVQD
-537 ATYGFDGKAVE
+537 ATYGFEGKAVD
-548 NDIAG
+548 NSTDTWWDTAW
-553 LGLAANQFRTR
+553 NQFRTR

-576 TITVTAFDGNKKKIA
+576 TITVTAFDSNKKEIA
-591 SQELTVVDAYSENS
+591 SQELTVVDAYTENS
-605 LAFDKTT
+605 LEFDKTT

-626 DANGKVVPVNG
+626 DANGKVVPVTG

>member
-1 MRRGKVPQKYIWEG
+1 M
-15 KILNKISKK
+15 NKISKK
-24 IVALATMAAFVLTLV
+24 IVALVTMAAFVLTLV

-46 PSQGVDVEASYLAVV
+46 TTTIGQDIELDASYLAVV
-61 NNKGEAQATRTVEV
+61 NGKDEAQATRTVET
-75 GEPVTAQFFVN
+75 GEVVTAKYFLN
-86 DVNGNAVAS
+86 DSTGKAVANTNLADKGRAVVFWATEKETDGFDKAVSVLDVTASGANVEAVAGS
-95 NGWSSGL
+95 N
-102 LEADTTKEVNIYATK
+102 AKKMAVATQY
-117 GDFDAEKTSALVVNA
+117 GTDVQFSFD
-132 MAFNRQNDG
+132 
-141 VNNDEA
+141 
-147 GASINPVVAPIN
+147 
-159 ANNEYSITTANG
+159 
-171 RICYGSQVQ
+171 
-180 ISFTRTGTYYL
+180 RTGTYYIHAGVL
-191 YATAGDNDVLLD
+191 KDYTATPPADADYTKDNIQELDVYS
-203 GAQPTK
+203 
-209 IVVEEAAQVV
+209 VVTVEKAAQVV
-219 DQVDLTA
+219 DKVDLTA
-226 PDAVFPDT
+226 QDNVFPGT
-234 NNDGNLEIN
+234 VNNDV
-243 ADLQGR
+243 LQGR

-272 GVAQDALGN
+272 GVASECTNKVNGTIPIQDATWATLAG
-281 NIANETFNLTSDND
+281 ETFSLTSNDD

-424 DGSKLAANDLV
+424 EGSKLAASDLV

-456 IPGEYTVTVSLVNG
+456 IPGEYTVTVSLRNG

-483 TTQNVVLDMTA
+483 TTQDVVLDMTA
-494 FPFAGAGDAVW
+494 FPTNGAGDAVQ

-524 YVDENGVKIVVQN
+524 YVDENGVKIVVQD
-537 ATYGFDGKAVE
+537 ATYGFEGKAVDNSTDTWWE
-548 NDIAG
+548 TAW
-553 LGLAANQFRTR
+553 NQFRTR
-564 ADQIFNE
+564 ADEMFNE
-571 SLFGT
+571 SLLGT
-576 TITVTAFDGNKKKIA
+576 TINVTAFDSNKKEIA
-591 SQELTVVDAYSENS
+591 SQELTVVDAYTENS
-605 LAFDKTT
+605 LEFDKTT

-753 VNWDEKT
+753 VNWDEET

>member
-1 MRRGKVPQKYIWEG
+1 M
-15 KILNKISKK
+15 NKISKK
-24 IVALATMAAFVLTLV
+24 IVALVTMAAFVLTLV
-39 PFAAFAA
+39 PAAAFAA
-46 PSQGVDVEASYLAVV
+46 QANVAIDNNIKLDASYLAVV
-61 NNKGEAQATRTVEV
+61 NGKDEAQATKTVET
-75 GEPVTAQFFVN
+75 GEVVTAKYFLN
-86 DVNGNAVAS
+86 DSTGKAVANTSLADKGRAVVFWATEKETDGFDKAVSVLDVTESGANVEAVAGS
-95 NGWSSGL
+95 NAKKMAIATQYG
-102 LEADTTKEVNIYATK
+102 TEVK
-117 GDFDAEKTSALVVNA
+117 FSFD
-132 MAFNRQNDG
+132 
-141 VNNDEA
+141 
-147 GASINPVVAPIN
+147 
-159 ANNEYSITTANG
+159 
-171 RICYGSQVQ
+171 
-180 ISFTRTGTYYL
+180 RTGTYYL
-191 YATAGDNDVLLD
+191 HAGVLKTYTYNSDASEAPKDADYTEDNIQELDVYS
-203 GAQPTK
+203 
-209 IVVEEAAQVV
+209 VVTVEKAAQVV
-219 DQVDLTA
+219 DKVELTA
-226 PDAVFPDT
+226 QHNVFPGTVNHDV
-234 NNDGNLEIN
+234 
-243 ADLQGR
+243 LQGR

-272 GVAQDALGN
+272 GVASECTNKVNGTIPTQGAQWATLAG
-281 NIANETFNLTSDND
+281 ETFNLTSNSD

-322 NYRITLHNSDVNY
+322 DYRITLHNSDVNY

-386 PDGGIVTGGTA
+386 PDGGIVTDAAA

-424 DGSKLAANDLV
+424 EGSKLTANDLI

-440 DSYTLQYVGND
+440 DSYTLQYVGDD

-456 IPGEYTVTVSLVNG
+456 IPGEYTVTVSLRNG

-483 TTQNVVLDMTA
+483 TTQDVVLDMTA
-494 FPFAGAGDAVW
+494 FPTNGDGDAVQ

-524 YVDENGVKIVVQN
+524 YVDENGVKIVVQD
-537 ATYGFDGKAVE
+537 ATYGFEGKAVD
-548 NDIAG
+548 NSTDTWWDTAW
-553 LGLAANQFRTR
+553 NQFRTR

-576 TITVTAFDGNKKKIA
+576 TITVTAFDSNKKEIA
-591 SQELTVVDAYSENS
+591 SQELTVVDAYTENS
-605 LAFDKTT
+605 LEFDKTT

-626 DANGKVVPVNG
+626 DANGKVVPVTG

-733 VKDSRTYVPLR
+733 IKDSRTYVPLR

-753 VNWDEKT
+753 VNWDEET

>member
-1 MRRGKVPQKYIWEG
+1 M
-15 KILNKISKK
+15 NKISKK
-24 IVALATMAAFVLTLV
+24 IVAIVTMAAFVLTLV

-46 PSQGVDVEASYLAVV
+46 PSAGVDVEASYLAVV

-86 DVNGNAVAS
+86 DVDGDAVAS
-95 NGWSSGL
+95 DGWSTGL
-102 LEADTTKEVNIYATK
+102 LEANVDQQVNIYATK

-132 MAFNRQNDG
+132 MAFNRENDR
-141 VNNDEA
+141 VNNNQP

-159 ANNEYSITTANG
+159 DDNEYSITTANG

-219 DQVDLTA
+219 DQVNLTA
-226 PDAVFPDT
+226 PDAVFPGSAF
-234 NNDGNLEIN
+234 NDAL
-243 ADLQGR
+243 LGR

-272 GVAQDALGN
+272 GVASECTNKVNGTIPTQGAQWATLAG
-281 NIANETFNLTSDND
+281 ETFNLTSNSD

-322 NYRITLHNSDVNY
+322 DYRITLHNSDVNY

-386 PDGGIVTGGTA
+386 PDGGVVTGNNA
-397 LNDEPAAHVNGAGGL
+397 LDNEPAARVRATNGL
-412 NHSDYLKIDSKP
+412 NHADYLKVDSKP
-424 DGSKLAANDLV
+424 DGSKLTANDLI

-440 DSYTLQYVGND
+440 DSYTLQYVGDD

-456 IPGEYTVTVSLVNG
+456 IPGEYTVTVSLLNG

-483 TTQNVVLDMTA
+483 TTQSVVLDMTA
-494 FPFAGAGDAVW
+494 APFAGDGDAVQ

-510 DQVKLGRTVTVQAR
+510 DQVKLGRTVTVLAR
-524 YVDENGVKIVVQN
+524 YVDENGVKIDVQD

-548 NDIAG
+548 NDIFG
-553 LGLAANQFRTR
+553 LGLALNQFRTR

-576 TITVTAFDGNKKKIA
+576 TITVTAFDSNKKEIA
-591 SQELTVVDAYSENS
+591 SQELTVVDAYTENS
-605 LAFDKTT
+605 LEFDKTT

-626 DANGKVVPVNG
+626 DANGKVVPVTG

-644 AQSNADADVTVK
+644 AQSNADAEVTVK

-682 VSIKAGNA
+682 VSVKASNAGNAGNA

-709 VVMTIDSKTILVNN
+709 VVMTIDSKSILVNN

>member
-1 MRRGKVPQKYIWEG
+1 M
-15 KILNKISKK
+15 NKISKK
-24 IVALATMAAFVLTLV
+24 IVALVTMAAFVLTLV

-46 PSQGVDVEASYLAVV
+46 DGVASAKESTFTVSASTVGIGDAV
-61 NNKGEAQATRTVEV
+61 T
-75 GEPVTAQFFVN
+75 VTANIN
-86 DVNGNAVAS
+86 DAVAES
-95 NGWSSGL
+95 TIQRLTNVKIWV
-102 LEADTTKEVNIYATK
+102 TKEGSDEVVKNASIYGTNPGDWNDATIDGIVTGSLDNAQRFHVAFAEL
-117 GDFDAEKTSALVVNA
+117 GDYTIHIGQVQQDPA
-132 MAFNRQNDG
+132 
-141 VNNDEA
+141 NND
-147 GASINPVVAPIN
+147 
-159 ANNEYSITTANG
+159 Y
-171 RICYGSQVQ
+171 
-180 ISFTRTGTYYL
+180 
-191 YATAGDNDVLLD
+191 
-203 GAQPTK
+203 
-209 IVVEEAAQVV
+209 VEELKATNSANVNV
-219 DQVDLTA
+219 NEVINKVELTA
-226 PDAVFPDT
+226 QNNDAVFPGNATRDT
-234 NNDGNLEIN
+234 LTGNE
-243 ADLQGR
+243 
-249 TDSTTVTL
+249 DSTTVNL
-257 NNALLPNSIVEYTLT
+257 DRANLLPNSIIEYTIT
-272 GVAQDALGN
+272 GVAYEGFVSDEVDGN
-281 NIANETFNLTSDND
+281 IVAGETFNVTSNSDK
-295 NLVLSKDTVTTA
+295 LVVSDTTVTSGA
-307 PDGSFNISFSLKKAG
+307 DGSFDIDFSVKKAG
-322 NYRITLHNSDVNY
+322 DYRITLHNSDVNY
-335 TINVVYD
+335 TINVVYK

-386 PDGGIVTGGTA
+386 PDGGIVTGDDA
-397 LNDEPAAHVNGAGGL
+397 LDNEPAAHVGAD
-412 NHSDYLKIDSKP
+412 HADYLKVDSKP
-424 DGSKLAANDLV
+424 DGSKLTANDLI

-456 IPGEYTVTVSLVNG
+456 IPGEYTVTVSLLNG

-483 TTQNVVLDMTA
+483 TTQDVVLDITA
-494 FPFAGAGDAVW
+494 APTNGAGDAVQ

-524 YVDENGVKIVVQN
+524 YVDENGVKIDVQD
-537 ATYGFDGKAVE
+537 ATYGFEGKAVD
-548 NDIAG
+548 NSD
-553 LGLAANQFRTR
+553 AAWGWTALNQFRTR

-576 TITVTAFDGNKKKIA
+576 TITVTAFDSNKKEIA

-605 LAFDKTT
+605 LEFDKTT

-682 VSIKAGNA
+682 VSVKAGNA

-709 VVMTIDSKTILVNN
+709 VVMTIDSKSILVNN

>member
-1 MRRGKVPQKYIWEG
+1 M
-15 KILNKISKK
+15 NKISKK
-24 IVALATMAAFVLTLV
+24 IVALVTMAAFVLTLV
-39 PFAAFAA
+39 PAAAFATQA
-46 PSQGVDVEASYLAVV
+46 NVAIDNNIKLDASYLAVV
-61 NNKGEAQATRTVEV
+61 NGKDEAQATKTVET
-75 GEPVTAQFFVN
+75 GEVVTAKYFLN
-86 DVNGNAVAS
+86 DSTGKAVANTSLADKGRAVVFWATEKETDGFDKAVSVLDVTESGANVEAVAGS
-95 NGWSSGL
+95 NAKKMAIATQYG
-102 LEADTTKEVNIYATK
+102 TEVK
-117 GDFDAEKTSALVVNA
+117 FSFD
-132 MAFNRQNDG
+132 
-141 VNNDEA
+141 
-147 GASINPVVAPIN
+147 
-159 ANNEYSITTANG
+159 
-171 RICYGSQVQ
+171 
-180 ISFTRTGTYYL
+180 RTGTYYL
-191 YATAGDNDVLLD
+191 HAGVLKTYTYNSDASEAPKDADYTEDNIQELDVYS
-203 GAQPTK
+203 
-209 IVVEEAAQVV
+209 VVTVEKAAQVV
-219 DQVDLTA
+219 DKVDLTA
-226 PDAVFPDT
+226 QNNVFPGT
-234 NNDGNLEIN
+234 VNNDV
-243 ADLQGR
+243 LQGR

-272 GVAQDALGN
+272 GVASECTNKVNGTIPTQGAQWATLAG
-281 NIANETFNLTSDND
+281 ETFNLTSNSD

-322 NYRITLHNSDVNY
+322 DYRITLHNSDVNY

-386 PDGGIVTGGTA
+386 PDGGIVTDAAA

-424 DGSKLAANDLV
+424 EGSKLTANDLI

-440 DSYTLQYVGND
+440 DSYTLQYVGDD

-456 IPGEYTVTVSLVNG
+456 IPGEYTVTVSLRNG

-483 TTQNVVLDMTA
+483 TTQDVVLDMTA
-494 FPFAGAGDAVW
+494 FPTNGDGDAVQ

-524 YVDENGVKIVVQN
+524 YVDENGVKIVVQD
-537 ATYGFDGKAVE
+537 ATYGFEGKAVD
-548 NDIAG
+548 NSTDTWWDTAW
-553 LGLAANQFRTR
+553 NQFRTR

-576 TITVTAFDGNKKKIA
+576 TITVTAFDSNKKEIA
-591 SQELTVVDAYSENS
+591 SQELTVVDAYTENS
-605 LAFDKTT
+605 LEFDKTT

-626 DANGKVVPVNG
+626 DANGKVVPVTG

-753 VNWDEKT
+753 VNWDEET

>member
-1 MRRGKVPQKYIWEG
+1 M
-15 KILNKISKK
+15 NKISKK
-24 IVALATMAAFVLTLV
+24 IVALVTMAAFVLTLV
-39 PFAAFAA
+39 PAAAFAA
-46 PSQGVDVEASYLAVV
+46 NGVASAKESTFTVSASTVGIGDAV
-61 NNKGEAQATRTVEV
+61 T
-75 GEPVTAQFFVN
+75 VTANIN
-86 DVNGNAVAS
+86 D
-95 NGWSSGL
+95 
-102 LEADTTKEVNIYATK
+102 ADAESTNQQMTNVKIWVTKEGSDEVVKNASIYSTTPGDWNAATK
-117 GDFDAEKTSALVVNA
+117 DGIVSGGLDNAQQFHVEFAELGDYTIHIGQVQQDPA
-132 MAFNRQNDG
+132 
-141 VNNDEA
+141 NND
-147 GASINPVVAPIN
+147 
-159 ANNEYSITTANG
+159 Y
-171 RICYGSQVQ
+171 
-180 ISFTRTGTYYL
+180 
-191 YATAGDNDVLLD
+191 
-203 GAQPTK
+203 
-209 IVVEEAAQVV
+209 VEELKATNSANVNV
-219 DQVDLTA
+219 NEVINKVELTA
-226 PDAVFPDT
+226 PDAVFENGVQQVT
-234 NNDGNLEIN
+234 LTGNEDG
-243 ADLQGR
+243 
-249 TDSTTVTL
+249 TTVNL
-257 NNALLPNSIVEYTLT
+257 DRADLLPNSIIKYTIT
-272 GVAQDALGN
+272 GVAYEGYQAAGPAGN
-281 NIANETFNLTSDND
+281 IVAGETFNVTSNSDK
-295 NLVLSKDTVTTA
+295 LVVSDDTVTSGA
-307 PDGSFNISFSLKKAG
+307 DGSFDIEFSISKAG
-322 NYRITLHNSDVNY
+322 NYRITLHNSDINY
-335 TINVVYD
+335 TIDVSYN

-354 GETLLAGNDTE
+354 GETLLAGNDTQ

-386 PDGGIVTGGTA
+386 PDGGIVTDAAA

-424 DGSKLAANDLV
+424 EGSKLTANDLI

-440 DSYTLQYVGND
+440 DSYTLQYVGDD

-456 IPGEYTVTVSLVNG
+456 IPGEYTVTVSLRNG

-483 TTQNVVLDMTA
+483 TTQDVVLDMTA
-494 FPFAGAGDAVW
+494 FPTNGDGDAVQ

-524 YVDENGVKIVVQN
+524 YVDENGVKIVVQD
-537 ATYGFDGKAVE
+537 ATYGFEGKAVD
-548 NDIAG
+548 NSTDTWWDTAW
-553 LGLAANQFRTR
+553 NQFRTR

-576 TITVTAFDGNKKKIA
+576 TITVTAFDSNKKEIA
-591 SQELTVVDAYSENS
+591 SQELTVVDAYTENS
-605 LAFDKTT
+605 LEFDKTT

-626 DANGKVVPVNG
+626 DANGKVVPVTG

-682 VSIKAGNA
+682 VSVKAGNA

>member
-1 MRRGKVPQKYIWEG
+1 M
-15 KILNKISKK
+15 NKISKK
-24 IVALATMAAFVLTLV
+24 IISLVTMAAFVLTLV
-39 PFAAFAA
+39 PAAAFAT
-46 PSQGVDVEASYLAVV
+46 PSPGVDVEASYLAVV

-86 DVNGNAVAS
+86 DVNGDAAATDGTNT
-95 NGWSSGL
+95 GL
-102 LEADTTKEVNIYATK
+102 IDNVDGTNVKIYATK
-117 GDFDAEKTSALVVNA
+117 GDFDAEKTTALVVNA
-132 MAFNRQNDG
+132 MATNRANDG
-141 VNNDEA
+141 V
-147 GASINPVVAPIN
+147 GGTSINPNIEPNPA
-159 ANNEYSITTANG
+159 ANEYQATQVDG
-171 RICYGSQVQ
+171 QICYGSQVQ

-191 YATAGDNDVLLD
+191 YATADGVLLD

-219 DQVDLTA
+219 NQVNLTA
-226 PDAVFPDT
+226 PDAVFPGPAT
-234 NNDGNLEIN
+234 ND
-243 ADLQGR
+243 ALQGR

-272 GVAQDALGN
+272 GVAQGQN
-281 NIANETFNLTSDND
+281 GIIAGETFNLTSNND

-322 NYRITLHNSDVNY
+322 DYRITLHNSDVNY

-386 PDGGIVTGGTA
+386 PDGGIVTGNNA
-397 LNDEPAAHVNGAGGL
+397 LANEPAARVAATNGL
-412 NHSDYLKIDSKP
+412 NHADYLKVDSKP
-424 DGSKLAANDLV
+424 EGSKLAASDLI
-435 LVDNN
+435 LVANN

-456 IPGEYTVTVSLVNG
+456 IPGEYTVTVSLLNG

-483 TTQNVVLDMTA
+483 TTQSVVLDMTA
-494 FPFAGAGDAVW
+494 VPTAGAGGEAVQQ
-505 NEDIT
+505 EDIT
-510 DQVKLGRTVTVQAR
+510 DQVKLGRTVTVLAR
-524 YVDENGVKIVVQN
+524 YVDENGVKILVQD
-537 ATYGFDGKAVE
+537 ATYGFDGKAVD
-548 NDIAG
+548 NTVAP
-553 LGLAANQFRTR
+553 AVNQFRTR

-576 TITVTAFDGNKKKIA
+576 TITVTAFDGNKKEIA
-591 SQELTVVDAYSENS
+591 SQELTVVDAYTENS
-605 LAFDKTT
+605 LEFDKTT

-626 DANGKVVPVNG
+626 DANGKVVPVTG

-682 VSIKAGNA
+682 VSVKAGNA

>member
-24 IVALATMAAFVLTLV
+24 IVALVTMAAFVLTLV

-75 GEPVTAQFFVN
+75 GEVVTAQFFVN

-95 NGWSSGL
+95 NGWSTGL

-147 GASINPVVAPIN
+147 GASINPVVAAIN
-159 ANNEYSITTANG
+159 ADNEYSITSVNG

-219 DQVDLTA
+219 DHVNLTA
-226 PDAVFPDT
+226 PDAVFPGVGNVPA
-234 NNDGNLEIN
+234 NNDALW
-243 ADLQGR
+243 GR

-272 GVAQDALGN
+272 GVAQDTNN
-281 NIANETFNLTSDND
+281 NIIAGETFNLTSNND

-322 NYRITLHNSDVNY
+322 DYRITLHNSDVNY

-386 PDGGIVTGGTA
+386 PDGGVVTGRNA
-397 LNDEPAAHVNGAGGL
+397 LDNEPAARVRATNGL
-412 NHSDYLKIDSKP
+412 NHADYLKVDSKP
-424 DGSKLAANDLV
+424 EGSKLAASDLI
-435 LVDNN
+435 LVANN

-456 IPGEYTVTVSLVNG
+456 IPGEYTVTVSLLNG

-483 TTQNVVLDMTA
+483 TTQSVVLDMTA
-494 FPFAGAGDAVW
+494 APIAGAGVGGEAVQQ
-505 NEDIT
+505 EDIT
-510 DQVKLGRTVTVQAR
+510 DQVKLGRTVTVLAR
-524 YVDENGVKIVVQN
+524 YVDENGVKILVQD
-537 ATYGFDGKAVE
+537 ATYGFDGKAVD
-548 NDIAG
+548 NTVAPVV
-553 LGLAANQFRTR
+553 NQFDTR
-564 ADQIFNE
+564 ADEIFNE

-576 TITVTAFDGNKKKIA
+576 TITVTAFDSNKKEIA
-591 SQELTVVDAYSENS
+591 SQELTVVDAYTENS
-605 LAFDKTT
+605 LEFDKTT

-626 DANGKVVPVNG
+626 DANGKVVPVTG

-644 AQSNADADVTVK
+644 AQSNADAEVTVK

-682 VSIKAGNA
+682 VSVKAGNA

-709 VVMTIDSKTILVNN
+709 VVMTIDSKSILVNN
-723 EMDTLDVAPY
+723 EMETLDVAPY

-744 ALAQSFGAE
+744 ALAQSFGAD

>member
-1 MRRGKVPQKYIWEG
+1 M
-15 KILNKISKK
+15 NKISKK
-24 IVALATMAAFVLTLV
+24 IISLVTMAAFVLTLV
-39 PFAAFAA
+39 PAAAFAA
-46 PSQGVDVEASYLAVV
+46 PSPGVDVEASYLAVV

-86 DVNGNAVAS
+86 DVNGDAVAS
-95 NGWSSGL
+95 NGWSTGL
-102 LEADTTKEVNIYATK
+102 LEANHNEEVNIYATK
-117 GDFDAEKTSALVVNA
+117 GAFDAEKTSALVVNA

-147 GASINPVVAPIN
+147 GASINPVVAAIN
-159 ANNEYSITTANG
+159 DDNEYSITNVNG

-180 ISFTRTGTYYL
+180 ISFTRAGTYYL

-219 DQVDLTA
+219 DKVDLTA
-226 PDAVFPDT
+226 QDAVFPDT
-234 NNDGNLEIN
+234 DDDGNLEIN
-243 ADLQGR
+243 DALQGR

-272 GVAQDALGN
+272 GVASECTNKVNGTIPTQG
-281 NIANETFNLTSDND
+281 ANWATLAGETFNLTSNND

-386 PDGGIVTGGTA
+386 PDGGIVTGDDA
-397 LNDEPAAHVNGAGGL
+397 LDNEPAADVNGAGGL

-424 DGSKLAANDLV
+424 EGSKLAASDLV

-456 IPGEYTVTVSLVNG
+456 IPGEYTVTVSLRNG

-483 TTQNVVLDMTA
+483 TTQDVVLDMTA
-494 FPFAGAGDAVW
+494 FPTNGAGDAVQ

-524 YVDENGVKIVVQN
+524 YVDENGVKIVVQD
-537 ATYGFDGKAVE
+537 ATYGFEGKAVD
-548 NDIAG
+548 NST
-553 LGLAANQFRTR
+553 AAWQNTAWNQFRTR

-576 TITVTAFDGNKKKIA
+576 TITVTAFDSNKKEIA
-591 SQELTVVDAYSENS
+591 SQELTVVDAYTENS
-605 LAFDKTT
+605 LEFDKTT

>member
-1 MRRGKVPQKYIWEG
+1 M
-15 KILNKISKK
+15 NKISKK
-24 IVALATMAAFVLTLV
+24 IVALVTMAAFVLTLV

-46 PSQGVDVEASYLAVV
+46 PVTGAGVALDASYLAVV
-61 NNKGEAQATRTVEV
+61 NANGVPQAEKTVDV
-75 GEPVTAQFFVN
+75 GDPVNTQFFVLN
-86 DVNGNAVAS
+86 NA
-95 NGWSSGL
+95 G
-102 LEADTTKEVNIYATK
+102 EM
-117 GDFDAEKTSALVVNA
+117 VNA
-132 MAFNRQNDG
+132 NLA
-141 VNNDEA
+141 
-147 GASINPVVAPIN
+147 
-159 ANNEYSITTANG
+159 TTAGDVAIWATTGEKDGIEKAVSSMTVTSENATLSG
-171 RICYGSQVQ
+171 TQQNVYCMDVPAVYGTAVTLQ
-180 ISFTRTGTYYL
+180 FAKAGTYYIH
-191 YATAGDNDVLLD
+191 TGVVNQTGSWNDGITECDVYS
-203 GAQPTK
+203 
-209 IVVEEAAQVV
+209 VVTVDDAAQVIN
-219 DQVDLTA
+219 QIDLQA
-226 PDAVFPDT
+226 PNRVFP
-234 NNDGNLEIN
+234 NRNGVVNRLQN
-243 ADLQGR
+243 ATL
-249 TDSTTVTL
+249 TTAASNATATL
-257 NNALLPNSIVEYTLT
+257 NTNWLNPNGIDSYTIT
-272 GVAQDALGN
+272 GTAYSDAGVN
-281 NIANETFNLTSDND
+281 FISGEKINLTSNSSH
-295 NLVLSKDTVTTA
+295 LVLVNSQVTTN
-307 PDGSFNISFSLKKAG
+307 PNGTFPIQFKIDKAG
-322 NYRITLHNSDVNY
+322 TYEITIHNSDRNFTLTVTY
-335 TINVVYD
+335 PT
-342 STNADIKTVTSN
+342 TNDGIKTVVSN
-354 GETLLAGNDTE
+354 GETLLAGTDTI
-365 NYVGANRPA
+365 NYNGFNTPA

-386 PDGGIVTGGTA
+386 SDNGVVTGA
-397 LNDEPAAHVNGAGGL
+397 AAIANEPAANAAAA
-412 NHSDYLKIDSKP
+412 NHADYLEVTAP
-424 DGSKLAANDLV
+424 EGSKITAADLQ
-435 LVDNN
+435 LVWDAGKNA
-440 DSYTLQYVGND
+440 YTLQYIGND

-456 IPGEYTVTVSLVNG
+456 IPGEYTVKVSLLSSKN
-470 EYATAKMT
+470 ATAKMT

-483 TTQNVVLDMTA
+483 TTQSVVLDMTA
-494 FPFAGAGDAVW
+494 VPTNAAGDAVQQ
-505 NEDIT
+505 EDIT

-524 YVDENGVKIVVQN
+524 YVDENGVKIN
-537 ATYGFDGKAVE
+537 AQDVTYGFDGKAV
-548 NDIAG
+548 DSTFVR
-553 LGLAANQFRTR
+553 ANRFNTR

-576 TITVTAFDGNKKKIA
+576 TITVTAFDSNKKEIA
-591 SQELTVVDAYSENS
+591 SQELTVVDAYTENS
-605 LAFDKTT
+605 LEFDKTT

-626 DANGKVVPVNG
+626 DANGKVVPVTG

-682 VSIKAGNA
+682 VSVKAGNA

>member
-1 MRRGKVPQKYIWEG
+1 M
-15 KILNKISKK
+15 NKISKK
-24 IVALATMAAFVLTLV
+24 IVALVTMAAFVLTLV

-46 PSQGVDVEASYLAVV
+46 PTAIGQDIELDASYLAVV
-61 NNKGEAQATRTVEV
+61 NGKDEAQATRTVETD
-75 GEPVTAQFFVN
+75 ELVTAKYFLN
-86 DVNGNAVAS
+86 DSTGKAVA
-95 NGWSSGL
+95 NTNL
-102 LEADTTKEVNIYATK
+102 ADKGRAVVFWATEKE
-117 GDFDAEKTSALVVNA
+117 
-132 MAFNRQNDG
+132 NDG
-141 VNNDEA
+141 FDKAVSVLNVAASGNTVEGVA
-147 GASINPVVAPIN
+147 GSN
-159 ANNEYSITTANG
+159 AKKMAIATQ
-171 RICYGSQVQ
+171 YGTEVQ
-180 ISFTRTGTYYL
+180 FSFDRTGTYYL
-191 YATAGDNDVLLD
+191 HAGVLKEYNATPPADADYNKDNIQELDVYS
-203 GAQPTK
+203 
-209 IVVEEAAQVV
+209 VVTVEKAAQVV
-219 DQVDLTA
+219 DHVNLTA
-226 PDAVFPDT
+226 PDAVFPGVGNVPA
-234 NNDGNLEIN
+234 NNDALW
-243 ADLQGR
+243 GR

-272 GVAQDALGN
+272 GVAQDTNN
-281 NIANETFNLTSDND
+281 NIIAGETFNLTSNND

-322 NYRITLHNSDVNY
+322 DYRITLHNSDVNY

-386 PDGGIVTGGTA
+386 PDGGVVTGRNA
-397 LNDEPAAHVNGAGGL
+397 LDNEPAARVRATNGL
-412 NHSDYLKIDSKP
+412 NHADYLKVDSKP
-424 DGSKLAANDLV
+424 EGSKLAASDLI
-435 LVDNN
+435 LVANN

-456 IPGEYTVTVSLVNG
+456 IPGEYTVTVSLLNG

-483 TTQNVVLDMTA
+483 TTQSVVLDMTA
-494 FPFAGAGDAVW
+494 VPIAAGGGEAVQQ
-505 NEDIT
+505 EDIT
-510 DQVKLGRTVTVQAR
+510 DQVKLGRTVTVLAR
-524 YVDENGVKIVVQN
+524 YVDENGVKILVQD
-537 ATYGFDGKAVE
+537 ATYGFDGKAVD
-548 NDIAG
+548 NTVAP
-553 LGLAANQFRTR
+553 AVNRFNTR
-564 ADQIFNE
+564 ADEIFNE

-576 TITVTAFDGNKKKIA
+576 TITVTAFDSNKKEIA
-591 SQELTVVDAYSENS
+591 SQELTVVDAYTENS
-605 LAFDKTT
+605 LEFDKTT

-626 DANGKVVPVNG
+626 DANGKVVPVTG

-682 VSIKAGNA
+682 VSVKAGNA

>member
-1 MRRGKVPQKYIWEG
+1 M
-15 KILNKISKK
+15 NKISKK
-24 IVALATMAAFVLTLV
+24 IVALVTMAAFVLTLV

-86 DVNGNAVAS
+86 DVDGDAVAS
-95 NGWSSGL
+95 NGWSTGL
-102 LEADTTKEVNIYATK
+102 LEADVDQQVNIYATK

-132 MAFNRQNDG
+132 MAFNRENDG
-141 VNNDEA
+141 VNNNQP

-159 ANNEYSITTANG
+159 VDNEYSITTANG

-191 YATAGDNDVLLD
+191 YATAGANDVLLD

-219 DQVDLTA
+219 DKVELTA
-226 PDAVFPDT
+226 PNAVFPDT
-234 NNDGNLEIN
+234 NDDGNLEIN

-257 NNALLPNSIVEYTLT
+257 NRALLPNSIIEYTLT
-272 GVAQDALGN
+272 GVAKDAGD
-281 NIANETFNLTSDND
+281 NILAGETFNLTSNDD

-365 NYVGANRPA
+365 NYIGLNRPA

-386 PDGGIVTGGTA
+386 PDGGIVTGDDA
-397 LNDEPAAHVNGAGGL
+397 LDNEPAAHVAGANGL
-412 NHSDYLKIDSKP
+412 NHADYLKVDSKP
-424 DGSKLAANDLV
+424 DGSKLTANDLI

-456 IPGEYTVTVSLVNG
+456 IPGEYTVTVSLLNG

-483 TTQNVVLDMTA
+483 TTQSVVLDMTA
-494 FPFAGAGDAVW
+494 APIVGTGTGAAVQ

-524 YVDENGVKIVVQN
+524 YVDENGVKIN
-537 ATYGFDGKAVE
+537 AQDVTYGFDGKAV
-548 NDIAG
+548 DSAFVG
-553 LGLAANQFRTR
+553 ANRFNTR
-564 ADQIFNE
+564 ADEIFNE

-576 TITVTAFDGNKKKIA
+576 TITVTAFDSNKKEIA
-591 SQELTVVDAYSENS
+591 SQELTVVDAYTENS
-605 LAFDKTT
+605 LEFDKTT

-626 DANGKVVPVNG
+626 DANGKVVPVTG

-682 VSIKAGNA
+682 VSVKARNA

>member
-1 MRRGKVPQKYIWEG
+1 M
-15 KILNKISKK
+15 NKISKK
-24 IVALATMAAFVLTLV
+24 IISLVTMAAFVLTLV
-39 PFAAFAA
+39 PAAAFAT

-61 NNKGEAQATRTVEV
+61 NNKGEAQTERTVEV

-86 DVNGNAVAS
+86 DVNGDAAATD
-95 NGWSSGL
+95 GTTTGL
-102 LEADTTKEVNIYATK
+102 IDNVDGRNVKIYATK
-117 GDFDAEKTSALVVNA
+117 GDFDAEKTTALVVNA
-132 MAFNRQNDG
+132 MATNRANDG
-141 VNNDEA
+141 AD
-147 GASINPVVAPIN
+147 GTSINPNIEPA
-159 ANNEYSITTANG
+159 ANEYQATHLDG
-171 RICYGSQVQ
+171 QICYGSQVQ

-191 YATAGDNDVLLD
+191 YATADGVLLD

-219 DQVDLTA
+219 DRVVLTA
-226 PDAVFPDT
+226 PDAVFPGV
-234 NNDGNLEIN
+234 NNVPARND
-243 ADLQGR
+243 ALQGR
-249 TDSTTVTL
+249 AGSTTVTL

-272 GVAQDALGN
+272 GVASECTNKNADGTIPTQGARWATLAG
-281 NIANETFNLTSDND
+281 ETFNLTSNND

-322 NYRITLHNSDVNY
+322 DYRITLHNSDVNY

-386 PDGGIVTGGTA
+386 PDGGVVTGGNA
-397 LNDEPAAHVNGAGGL
+397 LANEPAAHVVAPNGL
-412 NHSDYLKIDSKP
+412 NHADYLKVDSKP
-424 DGSKLAANDLV
+424 DGSKLTANDLI

-440 DSYTLQYVGND
+440 DSYTLRYVGDD

-456 IPGEYTVTVSLVNG
+456 IPGEYTVTVSLLNG

-483 TTQNVVLDMTA
+483 TTQSVVLDMTA
-494 FPFAGAGDAVW
+494 APFAGDGDAVQ

-510 DQVKLGRTVTVQAR
+510 DQVKLGRTVTVLAR
-524 YVDENGVKIVVQN
+524 YVDENGVKILVQD

-548 NDIAG
+548 NDIWG
-553 LGLAANQFRTR
+553 LGLALNQFRTR

-576 TITVTAFDGNKKKIA
+576 TITVTAFDSNKKEIA
-591 SQELTVVDAYSENS
+591 SQELTVVDAYTENS
-605 LAFDKTT
+605 LEFDKTT

-626 DANGKVVPVNG
+626 DANGKVVPVTG

-644 AQSNADADVTVK
+644 AQSNADAEVTVK

-682 VSIKAGNA
+682 VSVKASNAGNAGNA